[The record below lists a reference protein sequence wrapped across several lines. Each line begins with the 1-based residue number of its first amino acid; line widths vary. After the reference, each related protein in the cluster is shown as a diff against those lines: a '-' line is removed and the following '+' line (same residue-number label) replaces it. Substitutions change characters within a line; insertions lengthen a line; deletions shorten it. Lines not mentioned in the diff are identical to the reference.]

1 MLRILVLGSAAG
13 GGFPQWNC
21 NCENCCRA
29 RNGDPAALP
38 RTQSS
43 IAVSAGDGFWF
54 LLNASPD
61 LRQQIGQRPA
71 LHPAEGR
78 RHSPIAGVVLTNAD
92 VDHVAGLLTLRE
104 GQPLT
109 VYGTRRVQ
117 DTLAANPVF
126 NVLNRDLVRRH
137 ILQTDRETDLELP
150 DGRVA
155 GIAVEAFPV
164 PGKVALYLED
174 ETAGSNFGTVAE
186 DTVGLRVIDRA
197 SGRWFFYVPGCASVP
212 DDLARR
218 LDGAPLVL
226 FDGTTWTDDEMQA
239 TGVGEKTGRRM
250 GHMSMN
256 GAAGSIAAFAPL
268 SVKRKVFIHINNTN
282 PVLLSDSPERA
293 RAEAA
298 DWEIAYD
305 GMEIAP

>member
-1 MLRILVLGSAAG
+1 M
-13 GGFPQWNC
+13 
-21 NCENCCRA
+21 
-29 RNGDPAALP
+29 ALP

-43 IAVSAGDGFWF
+43 IAVTAGNGRWF

-61 LRQQIGQRPA
+61 LRQQIGQLPA
-71 LHPAEGR
+71 LHPTEGR

-109 VYGTRRVQ
+109 VYGSRRVQ

-126 NVLNRDLVRRH
+126 NVLNRDLVSRQV
-137 ILQTDRETDLELP
+137 LVLDLETDLVLP
-150 DGRVA
+150 DGRAA
-155 GIAVEAFPV
+155 GIAIEAFPV

-174 ETAGSNFGTVAE
+174 PTAGSNFGTVAE
-186 DTVGLRVIDRA
+186 DTIGLRVIDRA
-197 SGRWFFYVPGCASVP
+197 TGRWFFYVPGCASVP

-239 TGVGEKTGRRM
+239 TGVGVKTGQRM
-250 GHMSMN
+250 GHMSMS
-256 GAAGSIAAFAPL
+256 GADGSIAAFAQL
-268 SVKRKVFIHINNTN
+268 SVDRKVFIHVNNTN
-282 PVLLSDSPERA
+282 PVLLSDTPQ
-293 RAEAA
+293 RAEAEA
-298 DWEIAYD
+298 SGWEIACD
-305 GMEIAP
+305 GMEIAL

>member
-1 MLRILVLGSAAG
+1 VLKVLVLGSAAG

-21 NCENCCRA
+21 NCENCRRA
-29 RNGDPAALP
+29 RDGDPAALP

-43 IAVSAGDGFWF
+43 IAVTAGAGHWF

-61 LRQQIGQRPA
+61 LRQQINQLPA
-71 LHPAEGR
+71 LHPAKGR

-109 VYGTRRVQ
+109 VYGTRRVL
-117 DTLAANPVF
+117 DTLAANTVF
-126 NVLNRDLVRRH
+126 NVLSRDQVRRRVLEPAH
-137 ILQTDRETDLELP
+137 ETDLELP
-150 DGRVA
+150 DGRAA

-174 ETAGSNFGTVAE
+174 ASAGDTFGTVAE
-186 DTVGLRVIDRA
+186 DTVGLRVVDRA
-197 SGRWFFYVPGCASVP
+197 TGRWFFYVPGCATVP

-226 FDGTTWTDDEMQA
+226 FDGTTWTDDEMRA
-239 TGVGEKTGRRM
+239 TGVGVKTGRRM

-268 SVKRKVFIHINNTN
+268 AVGRKVFIHINNTN
-282 PVLLSDSPERA
+282 PVLLTDSRQ
-293 RAEAA
+293 RAEAEA
-298 DWEIAYD
+298 AGWEIAYD